1 METGL
6 IPPALIILLAAVSG
20 YFSLMETALIECHRG
35 RLEKLS
41 EDGDADAKAVLE
53 MTESPAPLNVAQ
65 IGITFTGI
73 LAGVCAVL
81 TIPLIAAQINF
92 LEQAEIISAAAALIA
107 TTFIFLLFGE
117 FLPKQAAKRDPEN
130 FLLSRYKTFRL
141 IVAIMNPFV
150 ILLSKIAGGLGFIF
164 GMNSNKNDAVTEDE
178 VLDLI
183 EQGTED
189 GTIEKSEQEM
199 VDRIFDVGDETAYS
213 LMTPRVMIVWLDLD
227 DSLEKNLKIVQ
238 ESPHTIFPVGYG
250 SLDDC
255 RGLIYVKDLLDA
267 LLKDGRD
274 IDLEKLIR
282 KANYVPRTMEAFR
295 IVEKFRSS
303 GITEAMV
310 NDEYGGVIGF
320 ITLDD
325 IVREIVDTSGDD
337 KDNEPQFIK
346 NKDNS
351 WTVDG
356 LCDIDEFKERFD
368 IETLPDEEHDHFQT
382 MGGFLTAC
390 FGYIPKVGESY
401 EWNGFR
407 FKVKEMD
414 GVRIGKILIT
424 QIHLKAD
431 S

>member
-20 YFSLMETALIECHRG
+20 YFSLMETALIESHRG

-41 EDGDADAKAVLE
+41 EDGDQNAAAVLKMIE
-53 MTESPAPLNVAQ
+53 APAPLSVAQ
-65 IGITFTGI
+65 IGITFSGI
-73 LAGVCAVL
+73 LAGVCAIL
-81 TIPLIAAQINF
+81 TSPTIAGLIN
-92 LEQAEIISAAAALIA
+92 LMLLPSAAISICVTA
-107 TTFIFLLFGE
+107 FIFLLFGE
-117 FLPKQAAKRDPEN
+117 FLPKQAAKRDPDN
-130 FLLSRYKTFRL
+130 FLLNHYKTFRI

-150 ILLSKIAGGLGFIF
+150 ILLSTIANGVAFIF
-164 GMNSNKNDAVTEDE
+164 GMNSSKADAVTEDE

-199 VDRIFDVGDETAYS
+199 VDRIFDIGDETAYS
-213 LMTPRVMIVWLDLD
+213 LMTPRVMIIWLDLAD
-227 DSLEKNLKIVQ
+227 DLEKNLKIVR

-255 RGLIYVKDLLDA
+255 RGLIYAKDLLDA
-267 LLKDGRD
+267 LLNDGHE
-274 IDLEKLIR
+274 IDLEKLIK
-282 KANYVPRTMEAFR
+282 KASYVPRTMEAFR

-325 IVREIVDTSGDD
+325 ILREIVDTSDD
-337 KDNEPQFIK
+337 EETFTR

-356 LCDIDEFKERFD
+356 LCDIDEFKERFG
-368 IETLPDEEHDHFQT
+368 IETLPDEEQDHFQT
-382 MGGFLTAC
+382 MGGFLTSC
-390 FGYIPKVGESY
+390 FGYIPKVGEAY

-424 QIHLKAD
+424 KL
-431 S
+431 

>member
-1 METGL
+1 
-6 IPPALIILLAAVSG
+6 
-20 YFSLMETALIECHRG
+20 METALIECHRG

-41 EDGDADAKAVLE
+41 EDGDANAQAVIN
-53 MTESPAPLNVAQ
+53 MIESPAPLTVAQ
-65 IGITFTGI
+65 VGITFTGI
-73 LAGVCAVL
+73 LACVCAIL
-81 TIPLIAAQINF
+81 TSPILAAQIN
-92 LEQAEIISAAAALIA
+92 LSMLPAAAIA
-107 TTFIFLLFGE
+107 VCITTFIFLLFGE
-117 FLPKQAAKRDPEN
+117 FLPKQAAKREPEK
-130 FLLSRYKTFRL
+130 FLLNNYKMFRL
-141 IVAIMNPFV
+141 IVAMMNPFV
-150 ILLSKIAGGLGFIF
+150 SVLSSMAGGIGFIF
-164 GMNSNKNDAVTEDE
+164 GMNSTKADAVTEDE

-189 GTIEKSEQEM
+189 GTIEKSEREM
-199 VDRIFDVGDETAYS
+199 VDRIFDIGDETAYS
-213 LMTPRVMIVWLDLD
+213 LMTPRVKIIWLDLD
-227 DSLEKNLKIVQ
+227 DDLEKNLKIVQ
-238 ESPHTIFPVGYG
+238 DSPHTIFPVGYG

-255 RGLIYVKDLLDA
+255 RGLIYAKDLLDT
-267 LLKDGRD
+267 LLKDGRE

-282 KANYVPRTMEAFR
+282 KASYVPRTMEAFR

-325 IVREIVDTSGDD
+325 ILSEIVDTSG
-337 KDNEPQFIK
+337 EEELEQQFTR

-356 LCDIDEFKERFD
+356 LCDIDEFKERFG

-382 MGGFLTAC
+382 MGGFLTSQ
-390 FGYIPKVGESY
+390 FGYIPKVGEVR

-407 FKVKEMD
+407 FKVKEMN

-424 QIHLKAD
+424 KL
-431 S
+431 

>member
-1 METGL
+1 M
-6 IPPALIILLAAVSG
+6 PPALIILLAAVSG

>member
-41 EDGDADAKAVLE
+41 DDGDANAKAVLE
-53 MTESPAPLNVAQ
+53 LIESPAPLSAAQ
-65 IGITFTGI
+65 AGITFAGI
-73 LAGVCAVL
+73 LAGASAILTSPTIAGLINSSIMPAAV
-81 TIPLIAAQINF
+81 IAIGV
-92 LEQAEIISAAAALIA
+92 

-117 FLPKQAAKRDPEN
+117 FLPKLAAKRDPEN
-130 FLLSRYKTFRL
+130 FLLNHYKTFRL
-141 IVAIMNPFV
+141 IVTIMNPFV
-150 ILLSKIAGGLGFIF
+150 ALLSKIAGGVAFVF
-164 GMNSNKNDAVTEDE
+164 GMNTSKNDAVTEDE

-199 VDRIFDVGDETAYS
+199 VDRIFDIGDETAYS
-213 LMTPRVMIVWLDLD
+213 LMTPRVMIVWLDLAD
-227 DSLEKNLKIVQ
+227 DLEKNLQIVQ
-238 ESPHTIFPVGYG
+238 ESPHTIFPVGAG

-255 RGLIYVKDLLDA
+255 RGLIYAKDLLDA
-267 LLKDGRD
+267 VLKDGRN
-274 IDLEKLIR
+274 IDLNALIR
-282 KANYVPRTMEAFR
+282 KASYVPRTMEAFR
-295 IVEKFRSS
+295 IVEKFRAS

-325 IVREIVDTSGDD
+325 ILSEIVDTSGDEETD
-337 KDNEPQFIK
+337 RQFK
-346 NKDNS
+346 RNKDNS

-356 LCDIDEFKERFD
+356 LCDIDEFKERFG

-382 MGGFLTAC
+382 MGGFLTSQ
-390 FGYIPKVGESY
+390 FGYIPKVGEVR

-407 FKVKEMD
+407 FKVKAMD
-414 GVRIGKILIT
+414 GVRIAKILI
-424 QIHLKAD
+424 
-431 S
+431 SRE

>member
-6 IPPALIILLAAVSG
+6 IPPALIIVLAAVCG

-41 EDGDADAKAVLE
+41 EEGSSDATAVLA
-53 MTESPAPLNVAQ
+53 MADKPAPLSVAQ
-65 IGITFTGI
+65 IGITLTGL
-73 LAGVCAVL
+73 LAGVCAIVSS
-81 TIPLIAAQINF
+81 PLLAAQISF
-92 LEQAEIISAAAALIA
+92 LEQAELVAAAIALGVTA
-107 TTFIFLLFGE
+107 FIFLLFGE
-117 FLPKQAAKRDPEN
+117 FLPKLAAKRDPEAV
-130 FLLSRYKTFRL
+130 LLGRYKTFRI
-141 IVAIMNPFV
+141 IVALLNPFV
-150 ILLSKIAGGLGFIF
+150 ILLTAIANGLAFIF
-164 GMNSNKNDAVTEDE
+164 GMNAAKTDAVTEDE

-199 VDRIFDVGDETAYS
+199 VDRIFDIGDETAYS
-213 LMTPRVMIVWLDLD
+213 LMTPRVKIIWLDLED
-227 DSLEKNLKIVQ
+227 DLEKNLQIVQ
-238 ESPHTIFPVGYG
+238 DSPHTIFPVGVG

-255 RGLIYVKDLLDA
+255 RGLVYAKDLLDA
-267 LLKDGRD
+267 VLKDGRN
-274 IDLEKLIR
+274 INLNALIR
-282 KANYVPRTMEAFR
+282 KASYVPRTMEAFR
-295 IVEKFRSS
+295 IVEKFRAG

-325 IVREIVDTSGDD
+325 IVREIVDTGDD
-337 KDNEPQFIK
+337 DEVEQQFTR

-356 LCDIDEFKERFD
+356 LCDIDEFKERFG

-382 MGGFLTAC
+382 MGGFLTSR
-390 FGYIPKVGESY
+390 FGYIPKVGEVH

-407 FKVKEMD
+407 FKVKAMD
-414 GVRIGKILIT
+414 GVRISKILIT
-424 QIHLKAD
+424 RQD
-431 S
+431 

>member
-6 IPPALIILLAAVSG
+6 IPPALIILLAAING
-20 YFSLMETALIECHRG
+20 YFSLIETALIECHRG

-41 EDGDADAKAVLE
+41 EDGDKHASAVLT
-53 MTESPAPLNVAQ
+53 MLDSPTPLNVAQ
-65 IGITFTGI
+65 IGITCTGI
-73 LAGVCAVL
+73 LAGVCAIL
-81 TIPLIAAQINF
+81 TSPMLAAQIN
-92 LEQAEIISAAAALIA
+92 LSILLASIIALFV

-117 FLPKQAAKRDPEN
+117 FLPKEIAKRDPEKV
-130 FLLSRYKTFRL
+130 LLNRYKTFRL
-141 IVAIMNPFV
+141 VVALMNPFV
-150 ILLSKIAGGLGFIF
+150 VLLSKIANGVGFIF
-164 GMNSNKNDAVTEDE
+164 GMNSTKNDSVTEDE

-199 VDRIFDVGDETAYS
+199 VDRIFDVSDETAYS
-213 LMTPRVMIVWLDLD
+213 LMTPRVMIIWLDLD
-227 DSLEKNLKIVQ
+227 DDLEKNLKIVQ
-238 ESPHTIFPVGYG
+238 ESPYTIFPVGRG
-250 SLDDC
+250 NLDDC
-255 RGLIYVKDLLDA
+255 CGLIYAKDLLDA
-267 LLKDGRD
+267 ILKDGRE
-274 IDLEKLIR
+274 IDLEKLIK
-282 KANYVPRTMEAFR
+282 KASFIPRTMEAFR

-325 IVREIVDTSGDD
+325 ILSEIVDTSNDTGTS
-337 KDNEPQFIK
+337 EPHFIK

-356 LCDIDEFKERFD
+356 LCDIDEFKERFN

-382 MGGFLTAC
+382 MGGFLTSQ
-390 FGYIPKVGESY
+390 FGYIPKVGEIC

-407 FKVKEMD
+407 FKVKEMN
-414 GVRIGKILIT
+414 GVRIGKILII
-424 QIHLKAD
+424 QL
-431 S
+431 

>member
-6 IPPALIILLAAVSG
+6 ILPVLIILLAAVSG
-20 YFSLMETALIECHRG
+20 YFSLIETALIECRRG

-41 EDGDADAKAVLE
+41 EDGDADARAVLA
-53 MTESPAPLNVAQ
+53 MLESPAPLTVAQ

-81 TIPLIAAQINF
+81 TIPTIAAQINF
-92 LEQAEIISAAAALIA
+92 FEQAEIISAAIALCI

-117 FLPKQAAKRDPEN
+117 FLPKQAAKRDPEI
-130 FLLSRYKTFRL
+130 FLLRHRKTFRI
-141 IVAIMNPFV
+141 IVALMNPFV
-150 ILLSKIAGGLGFIF
+150 SILSFVANGVGFLF
-164 GMNSNKNDAVTEDE
+164 GMNADKTDAVTEDK

-189 GTIEKSEQEM
+189 GTIEKSEREM
-199 VDRIFDVGDETAYS
+199 VDRIFDIGDETAYS
-213 LMTPRVMIVWLDLD
+213 LMTPRVMIVWLDLAD
-227 DSLEKNLKIVQ
+227 KLEKNLQVVQ
-238 ESPHTIFPVGYG
+238 DSPHTIFPVGYG

-255 RGLIYVKDLLDA
+255 RGLLYAKDLLDA
-267 LLKDGRD
+267 VLKDGRD
-274 IDLEKLIR
+274 VNLEKLVR
-282 KANYVPRTMEAFR
+282 KASYIPRTMEAFR
-295 IVEKFRSS
+295 IVEKFRAS

-325 IVREIVDTSGDD
+325 ILSEIVDTSGD
-337 KDNEPQFIK
+337 EETEQQFK
-346 NKDNS
+346 RNKDNS

-368 IETLPDEEHDHFQT
+368 IETLPDEEHDHFKT
-382 MGGFLTAC
+382 MGGFVTSR
-390 FGYIPKVGESY
+390 FGYIPKVGEVA

-407 FKVKEMD
+407 FKVEKMD
-414 GVRIGKILIT
+414 GVRVGKILIT
-424 QIHLKAD
+424 D
-431 S
+431 VRN

>member
-6 IPPALIILLAAVSG
+6 ILPALIILLAAVSG
-20 YFSLMETALIECHRG
+20 YFSLMETALIESHRG

-41 EDGDADAKAVLE
+41 DDGNEDARAVLS
-53 MTESPAPLNVAQ
+53 MIESPAPLSVAQ

-81 TIPLIAAQINF
+81 VSPLIAAQINF
-92 LEQAEIISAAAALIA
+92 VEHAQIISAVIALCV

-117 FLPKQAAKRDPEN
+117 FLPKLAAKRDPEH
-130 FLLSRYKTFRL
+130 FLLSRYKMFRV
-141 IVAIMNPFV
+141 IVMLMNPFV
-150 ILLSKIAGGLGFIF
+150 AMLTAIANGVAFVFGVNTSK
-164 GMNSNKNDAVTEDE
+164 SDAVTEDE

-199 VDRIFDVGDETAYS
+199 VDRIFDIGDETAYS

-227 DSLEKNLKIVQ
+227 DGLEKNLQIVQ
-238 ESPHTIFPVGYG
+238 DSPHTIFPVGYG

-255 RGLIYVKDLLDA
+255 RGLIYAKDLLDA
-267 LLKDGRD
+267 VLKDGRN
-274 IDLEKLIR
+274 IDLSKLIR
-282 KANYVPRTMEAFR
+282 KASYVPRTMEALR

-325 IVREIVDTSGDD
+325 ILREIVDTEGDEETF
-337 KDNEPQFIK
+337 KR

-356 LCDIDEFKERFD
+356 LCDIDEFKERFG
-368 IETLPDEEHDHFQT
+368 IETLPDEDHDHFQT
-382 MGGFLTAC
+382 MGGFVTAC
-390 FGYIPKVGESY
+390 FGYIPKVGEVH

-414 GVRIGKILIT
+414 GVRIGKIVIT
-424 QIHLKAD
+424 KL
-431 S
+431 